1 MTTHPEGAVV
11 TLSPAT
17 TPRRNGGVLGLLAIQ
32 IRIEV
37 LVAFRSLEFLIGVVG
52 VPLLLYVMF
61 GLPNVADTLPRG
73 TSYALMMLVSM
84 SAYGIV
90 SLAIFAFGD
99 ELAKERGRGWTRTM
113 RATPLP
119 AWVHLAGQLVMAG
132 IYALVIVVAMSAIA
146 ILAGGLSIP
155 LGHLVGFT
163 AVMLSGVLAFSTF
176 GFAIA
181 YLVRPRAATAIAN
194 LIFLPLS
201 FCSGFFF
208 PLSELPAFLR
218 GVAPWLP
225 TYHFGQLA
233 WQQVAPTADV
243 QAFTGLPVRSAALH
257 LMWVLGCAVVC
268 GVVALLAARREGVAR
283 RA

>member
-1 MTTHPEGAVV
+1 
-11 TLSPAT
+11 
-17 TPRRNGGVLGLLAIQ
+17 
-32 IRIEV
+32 
-37 LVAFRSLEFLIGVVG
+37 
-52 VPLLLYVMF
+52 
-61 GLPNVADTLPRG
+61 
-73 TSYALMMLVSM
+73 
-84 SAYGIV
+84 
-90 SLAIFAFGD
+90 
-99 ELAKERGRGWTRTM
+99 
-113 RATPLP
+113 
-119 AWVHLAGQLVMAG
+119 MAC
-132 IYALVIVVAMSAIA
+132 IYALIIVVAMSAIA

-155 LGHLVGFT
+155 LGDLVGFT

-208 PLSELPAFLR
+208 PLSELPPFLSKI
-218 GVAPWLP
+218 APWLP

-243 QAFTGLPVRSAALH
+243 QAFTGLPVRSAGLH
-257 LMWVLGCAVVC
+257 LAWVLGCAFVF
-268 GVVALLAARREGVAR
+268 GIVALWAARRETVTR